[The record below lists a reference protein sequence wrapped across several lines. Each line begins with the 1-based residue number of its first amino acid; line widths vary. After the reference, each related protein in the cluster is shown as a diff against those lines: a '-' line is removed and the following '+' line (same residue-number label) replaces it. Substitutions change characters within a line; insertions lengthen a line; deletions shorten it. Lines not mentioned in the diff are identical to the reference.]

1 MPISILLLQ
10 HSLAKVVPA
19 QRNPEEY
26 PCVRH
31 MSALNTGNR
40 ACHTPLTRPMISSMF
55 RLFLPLVALTLVGC
69 TLFDPKPPG
78 KAFDKMAVVPPD
90 FLYSRYEP
98 MNRWLDTAV
107 RVQIFDVPLT
117 RVIYEPCLRGINVR
131 VIQAPVENPNIFIDK
146 LALTRRQL
154 LWSLAQDHQLHLT
167 PVFDANGGPAWIEI
181 RSRQA
186 SNDARARGDT

>member
-1 MPISILLLQ
+1 
-10 HSLAKVVPA
+10 
-19 QRNPEEY
+19 
-26 PCVRH
+26 

-90 FLYSRYEP
+90 FLYSRYAP

-107 RVQIFDVPLT
+107 RVQIFDVPLS